1 MVFRHIAP
9 CMRLRLIVGGTLQA
23 IGICFA
29 VFFSNPIIAL
39 VLIYA
44 GFLVLFHHKLLQL
57 IKAGRNRTEQHI
69 STHYIVQCKGED
81 GWFDLELQKYP
92 RKDVLRFP
100 VYQLAKKQL
109 DAILKT
115 RETVESDR
123 LRIVKRTTSEGVV

>member
-1 MVFRHIAP
+1 MS
-9 CMRLRLIVGGTLQA
+9 LRFIVGGTLQA

-29 VFFSNPIIAL
+29 VFFSNSVIAL

-57 IKAGRNRTEQHI
+57 FKAGRNHAEQHT
-69 STHYIVQCKGED
+69 STHYIVQCKGEN

-92 RKDVLRFP
+92 RKDVLRYP
-100 VYQLAKKQL
+100 VYKLAKKQL
-109 DAILKT
+109 DTLLTT

-123 LRIVKRTTSEGVV
+123 LRIIKRTTSEGVV